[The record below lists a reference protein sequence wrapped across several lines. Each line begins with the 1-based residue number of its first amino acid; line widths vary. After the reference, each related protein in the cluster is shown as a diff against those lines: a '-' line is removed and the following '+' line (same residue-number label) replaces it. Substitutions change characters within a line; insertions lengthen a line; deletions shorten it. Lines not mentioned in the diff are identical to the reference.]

1 MAAPTQALPPWLSY
15 TTITLPQ
22 TTETSVVFLPLTY
35 FGPSIPL
42 DSDWTYGGLSS
53 PVSTTSTTSQISI
66 TSTTSA
72 IPSTSSAA
80 TPNSTSSLPSSS
92 SSSTSFTS
100 PTFSPSAL
108 PTTASAASPLTRAQ
122 LIGVIIGSILG
133 ALVLFLLLLLLCIR
147 IRHRRN
153 GTDAATATATSGTRT
168 RTKFTLFPTRRTRRR
183 TRFTMLTPPVAGDT
197 DADADEVLD
206 DWLIVGSPTSPQS
219 PPAEPGHGAGEA
231 DPFLTRAL
239 ALAGGAER
247 LPNPHSANNS
257 GSGSG
262 AGNGNGNSGGTTSG
276 SGSSRGTHATTSS
289 GTNVSGYGVLLA
301 HPTLSLPDREA
312 LGLPPGA
319 ASPSSPASAAY
330 NNGSGNGGTGA
341 SALPRRI
348 LTPAQMAVLVEEDDM
363 ERVLPRASGS
373 GERIGRGLGGVL
385 EGEEGELEE
394 GVDEGEEGE
403 VVHARRVALAA
414 PLSFPHSATNS
425 FSLSPSISFP
435 SPILLFVL
443 PPSFLSFFTHFLPSS
458 FLLPPP
464 FLYAVPNPYFP
475 LSSFTAASI
484 FSLFPLIS
492 FGRIDHFPFFHLPSL
507 HFPLSYPTA
516 PSILFH
522 RLLYL
527 LSLFLVIPSHFLRHL
542 DHICPLFHLL
552 SPPPCAHKHQLTH
565 PPLPAGK
572 GKETETEARRS
583 WIPRFSWL
591 LNRDSWRNSRGSH
604 NSRGSR
610 GSRDVE
616 EEGGLLL
623 FDAGAGGHS
632 PTGSISSPPVSPAG
646 GAGAGGSGVGASG
659 SGSGS
664 GVGASASGSGAATM
678 REFGAR
684 PLLPFLARRPSA
696 ANNTSSRP
704 ISGVS
709 ALSSDGTGGTGGSGS
724 GRSGGTVF
732 TDARETLSTRG
743 SRAALGGGSA
753 QGSATALGQGQAQ
766 AQGQALDPLDLPAP
780 APLAAF
786 ASSSQHSL
794 HHAASVRSQASL
806 AHSLHG
812 SASLAHSHST
822 SAASASLSHSTSQQN
837 ATLVGSASNT
847 TLGTVATPATGHA
860 PLKPERVYA
869 HGQNP
874 AYPHAPPGL
883 GYPYAYSG
891 TAANNSGNNNT
902 VGSTNTGGPGQGQ
915 GQGWDAA
922 GLELGFARP
931 ASHSKLGTFGSKNA
945 AVVPAAFGAPGI
957 RVVGAPASSVGSPLG
972 GGGGSGGGA
981 PHLSLDLDDAPPGA
995 EGGWRLLGGSA
1006 HSLLG
1011 SQSSREGDRDRDGGP
1026 GRRGTFGIGVTGAA
1040 QYHHSPEHS
1049 SERGSLHSRVGGSS
1063 SVNSSSLSS
1072 RSHAQLPSGAT
1083 TSHSLYP
1090 SSGSGSHSHS
1100 HSGNS
1105 HSNSNSSARAR
1116 ALAHAGSVEGPMSPA
1131 VSAFGHRARGAGAEN
1146 SGSSGSGGPGHG
1158 HGHGKQET
1166 SSGSGERSRSPRSPT
1181 SPLLAPWAGGL
1192 DPDWR
1197 PT

>member
-53 PVSTTSTTSQISI
+53 PVSTASTTSQLSV

-80 TPNSTSSLPSSS
+80 TPSSTFSLPSSS
-92 SSSTSFTS
+92 SSSISFTS
-100 PTFSPSAL
+100 PTSPPSAL
-108 PTTASAASPLTRAQ
+108 PTTAASSSLLTRAQ

-153 GTDAATATATSGTRT
+153 GSDAATTATGTSGTRT
-168 RTKFTLFPTRRTRRR
+168 RTKFTLLPTRRTRRR
-183 TRFTMLTPPVAGDT
+183 TRFTMLTPPVAGDA

-206 DWLIVGSPTSPQS
+206 DWLMVGSPTSPGPQS
-219 PPAEPGHGAGEA
+219 PPAEPGRGAGEA

-239 ALAGGAER
+239 ALAGGAVVER

-257 GSGSG
+257 GSGS
-262 AGNGNGNSGGTTSG
+262 AGNGNGNGNSTNSGSG

-373 GERIGRGLGGVL
+373 GERLGRGLGGVL
-385 EGEEGELEE
+385 EGEEGEEGELEE

-403 VVHARRVALAA
+403 GEVVHARRVALA
-414 PLSFPHSATNS
+414 
-425 FSLSPSISFP
+425 
-435 SPILLFVL
+435 
-443 PPSFLSFFTHFLPSS
+443 
-458 FLLPPP
+458 
-464 FLYAVPNPYFP
+464 
-475 LSSFTAASI
+475 
-484 FSLFPLIS
+484 
-492 FGRIDHFPFFHLPSL
+492 G
-507 HFPLSYPTA
+507 
-516 PSILFH
+516 
-522 RLLYL
+522 
-527 LSLFLVIPSHFLRHL
+527 
-542 DHICPLFHLL
+542 
-552 SPPPCAHKHQLTH
+552 
-565 PPLPAGK
+565 GK
-572 GKETETEARRS
+572 GKEKEKETEARRS

-632 PTGSISSPPVSPAG
+632 PTGSISETPASPVGAQ

-659 SGSGS
+659 SG
-664 GVGASASGSGAATM
+664 VGASASASASGSGAATM

-696 ANNTSSRP
+696 ANNTVSRP

-709 ALSSDGTGGTGGSGS
+709 ALSSDGTGGSGS

-743 SRAALGGGSA
+743 SRAALGGGSSA
-753 QGSATALGQGQAQ
+753 QGSAVALGQGQAQ
-766 AQGQALDPLDLPAP
+766 AQGQGQGQMLDPLDLPAP

-812 SASLAHSHST
+812 SASHST
-822 SAASASLSHSTSQQN
+822 SAASASLSHSTSQQG

-869 HGQNP
+869 HGQAP

-891 TAANNSGNNNT
+891 TTTNSGNT
-902 VGSTNTGGPGQGQ
+902 VRSTNTGGQGQGQGQ

-957 RVVGAPASSVGSPLG
+957 RVVGAPASAGSLG

-1011 SQSSREGDRDRDGGP
+1011 SQSSREGDRDGGP

-1063 SVNSSSLSS
+1063 SINSSSLSS
-1072 RSHAQLPSGAT
+1072 RSHGHAQLPSGAT

-1105 HSNSNSSARAR
+1105 HSNSSARAR

-1146 SGSSGSGGPGHG
+1146 SGSSGSGGPR
-1158 HGHGKQET
+1158 HGKQET